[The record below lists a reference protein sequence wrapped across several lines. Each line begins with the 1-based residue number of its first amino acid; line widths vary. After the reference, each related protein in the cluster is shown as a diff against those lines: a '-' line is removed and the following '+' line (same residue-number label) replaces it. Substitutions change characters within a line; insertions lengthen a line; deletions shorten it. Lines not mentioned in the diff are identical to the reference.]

1 MSDYSAVRIGKL
13 KLKGDKKKKKKNKR
27 KREDFDGDED
37 DERDCS
43 IDVNDAQQHG
53 DWFEVKKFEQINGS
67 VCIELSPYQYI
78 RSLDNGNLILGA
90 PHSIGE
96 GPDQEEIFIAI
107 RVSPSQ
113 IALKSGYNKYLSV
126 DKHRKIVGHSDA
138 VGNKEHF
145 DPIFEE
151 GKLALSASNG
161 CFVSVDENN
170 ELPYII
176 AKSSTVGPNETLKI
190 RTNVNPIIT
199 RLERLQQKIPDEE
212 KGSLKECELN
222 YVKKFQSFQ
231 DKKIRL
237 NKEKI
242 DSLKNAKDEGRLH
255 EEMLDRRSK
264 MKSDKFCK

>member
-126 DKHRKIVGHSDA
+126 DKHRKIVG
-138 VGNKEHF
+138 
-145 DPIFEE
+145 
-151 GKLALSASNG
+151 KLALSASNG